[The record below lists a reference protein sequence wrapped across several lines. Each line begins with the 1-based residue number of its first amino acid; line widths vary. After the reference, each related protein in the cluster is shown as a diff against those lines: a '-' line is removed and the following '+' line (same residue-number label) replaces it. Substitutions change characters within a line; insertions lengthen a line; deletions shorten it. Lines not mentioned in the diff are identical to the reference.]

1 MGKAALASGMLLLL
15 LPVIGSAAVVQN
27 STAPEV
33 RAAALVAKM
42 STDEKIALVHG
53 HFPMFMR
60 GKPAGMTLHAGYIA
74 GIPRLGIPDLQESDA
89 SLGVAN
95 AGRDPTDD
103 ATALPSGLALAATF
117 DPSIAYAGGA
127 MIGKEARQKGYNIL
141 LAGGVNLVREPR
153 NGRNF
158 EYLGEDPLL
167 AGVMAGASIKG
178 IQTNHIVSTIKH
190 YALNAQETGRHVANA
205 VIDPA
210 ALQESDLLA
219 FHIAIEAGH
228 PGSVMCAYNKVN
240 GAYAC
245 ENGPLFDILKKDWGY
260 KGWVM
265 SDWGAVHAPK
275 AALAGLDQESG
286 QELDTQAYF
295 DTPLK
300 ADVASGK
307 IPISKL
313 DEMVT
318 RVVYGLAANGV
329 LDHPLAAG
337 GLDTVADG
345 AVAQRAAE
353 SAIVLLK
360 NTGVLPLK
368 RAVRSILV
376 VGGHADVGVLSGGGS
391 SQVVP
396 VGSTRIKAP
405 AWAPVWVSGVIFHP
419 SSPLA
424 AIRARSRASTVTYD
438 SGIDPAVA
446 AAAAAKADIVVVF
459 ATQWATEGS
468 DVSLTLP
475 DGQDSL
481 IAAVSAANPNTV
493 VVLETGGPVLTPWID
508 KPAAV
513 LEAWYPGSKGG
524 EAIARVLFGEV
535 NPSGRLPVSFPASEA
550 QLPRAKVDGDPTAQ
564 ESLDP
569 TKGQPPFDVHY
580 TEGAEVGYRW
590 YEKTATKPQFPFG
603 YGLSYGRFSYRDLKV
618 SRGQA
623 PQATFTVAN
632 TGSRSG
638 IDTPQLY
645 AASGGTTRRLVGWAR
660 VALKP
665 GESRRVTIK
674 ADLRPLATFD
684 SSNHRWRQAM
694 GPLRLSVGRAA
705 GDETLNGAANA
716 TGAR

>member
-1 MGKAALASGMLLLL
+1 MPRTRHAVSLAALAVALTTGH
-15 LPVIGSAAVVQN
+15 AAA
-27 STAPEV
+27 APTTPEA
-33 RAAALVAKM
+33 RAAALVARM
-42 STDEKIALVHG
+42 TTDEKIALVHG
-53 HFPMFMR
+53 HFPMFTK
-60 GKPAGMTLHAGYIA
+60 GKPAGMTLHAGYIP

-95 AGRDPTDD
+95 AGRGPTDD
-103 ATALPSGLALAATF
+103 ATSLPSGLALAATF
-117 DPSIAYAGGA
+117 DPEIAYAGGA

-167 AGVMAGASIKG
+167 AGTQAGASIKG
-178 IQTNHIVSTIKH
+178 IQSNHIVSTIKH

-219 FHIAIEAGH
+219 FHIAIEAGR

-240 GAYAC
+240 GLYAC

-265 SDWGAVHAPK
+265 SDWGAVHSAE
-275 AALAGLDQESG
+275 AALTGLDQESG
-286 QELDTQAYF
+286 QELDKQAYF
-295 DTPLK
+295 DAPLK
-300 ADVASGK
+300 ADLASGK
-307 IPISKL
+307 IPMAKL

-318 RVVYGLAANGV
+318 RIVYGLAANGV
-329 LDHPLAAG
+329 LDHPVAAG
-337 GLDTVADG
+337 GLDTAAEGV
-345 AVAQRAAE
+345 VAQRAAE

-360 NTGVLPLK
+360 NTGDVLPLAK
-368 RAVRSILV
+368 SARNILV
-376 VGGHADVGVLSGGGS
+376 VGGHADIGVLSGGGS

-396 VGSTRIKAP
+396 VGSTKFKP
-405 AWAPVWVSGVIFHP
+405 PSWAPSWGGGMIYQP

-424 AIRARSRASTVTYD
+424 AIRALAGGATVTYD
-438 SGIDPAVA
+438 AGTDPAA
-446 AAAAAKADIVVVF
+446 TAAAAAKADLVIVF

-475 DGQDSL
+475 DGQDAL
-481 IAAVSAANPNTV
+481 ITAVATANPKTV

-513 LEAWYPGSKGG
+513 LEAWYPGSRGG

-535 NPSGRLPVSFPASEA
+535 NPSGRLPVSFPTSEA
-550 QLPRAKVDGDPTAQ
+550 QLPRPKLDGDPTAP

-590 YEKTATKPQFPFG
+590 YEKTAAKPQFSFG
-603 YGLSYGRFSYRDLKV
+603 YGLSYTRFSYSGLKV
-618 SRGQA
+618 SGGKTLR
-623 PQATFTVAN
+623 ATFTVTN
-632 TGSRSG
+632 SG
-638 IDTPQLY
+638 KRAGIETPQVY
-645 AASGGTTRRLVGWAR
+645 AAGEGRTLRLVGFTR

-665 GESRRVTIK
+665 GERRTITIE
-674 ADLRPLATFD
+674 ADPRVLATFD
-684 SSNHRWRQAM
+684 GAAHRWRPAKGRYAVTV
-694 GPLRLSVGRAA
+694 GPAA
-705 GDETLNGAANA
+705 GQAVL
-716 TGAR
+716 TGAGVLP